1 MQPLWKAAWRYL
13 KKLKKDL
20 TFNPVI
26 LLMGMYLKEP
36 KTNLKNISSLMF
48 IAALFIVTKIC
59 KQTKCPSVDEWI
71 KQLWDIYTMEYYSS
85 VGKKKFYLV
94 QQYGW
99 TWRSIC

>member
-1 MQPLWKAAWRYL
+1 MVQPLWKAAWRYL

-48 IAALFIVTKIC
+48 IAALFTVAKIW
-59 KQTKCPSVDEWI
+59 KQPKCPSVDEWI
-71 KQLWDIYTMEYYSS
+71 KQLWGMSTVDYYSAI
-85 VGKKKFYLV
+85 KKLTLCNTLDGPGEHYAK
-94 QQYGW
+94 
-99 TWRSIC
+99 